1 MSNPWLALSTYQE
14 KHEKSF
20 FGRDDDKDNLFSM
33 LQQNETVIC
42 YAASG
47 EGKSSLI
54 KAGLCPKLR
63 RSDMFPVNIIF
74 ASDNH
79 FDKESEFDEFVLQSI
94 NQSFKDFEKQIAV
107 KVEDLG
113 IKKEGEFGFVDVTNI
128 FSSVSNSLWWKL
140 RTQKIHSPYG
150 GAELTPVLIFDQFEE
165 IFRVPW
171 KALFFSWLQKLTNDV
186 CPDEII
192 KDLKGEA
199 NDLPNRKLFKL
210 LFSMR
215 YEYVGELDYWCSQ
228 RNFIPQMMR
237 NRYFLKPMAK
247 DTAVQVIINNSVSP
261 DDKISALMKKEENAK
276 AIVDALSTYNKNADG
291 NDTIKD
297 NNTVSALAVS
307 LVCYVLYQRLSEMPE
322 RDEDILQSQLSKTIP
337 DSKELNKLIYSFYEG
352 KMRDLNYS
360 DERYVLERTLISSNH
375 TRLRIPVANDNL
387 QKIQLSKHLEEEKSI
402 VTEHIAKTETING
415 EAYIEFVHDSLA
427 AAISDQLEKRK
438 KKKIRRWIVIG
449 GIIVVLATL
458 VASIPSYM
466 RKSIP
471 LKSSIRDE
479 PIPETPTLKHYE
491 VDNEVFELHNAY
503 AKAPFYVNSDK
514 VAKIVYDGFNY
525 NRSQGL
531 KSNGCTMFMFPNT
544 DSLIIKSWHGFTQF
558 YNASFLPNL
567 KLLEIKSIPNSIDGN
582 SFPVEVKSNVR
593 ICINDSVSDY
603 YHYDNGCLF
612 AKANNVWYV
621 MMTFEQDH
629 FWLGEIYYDSVAI
642 PQLCNSKDAKCLHV
656 YDLAKPRSRIS
667 IPYTNWWNQTYY
679 KIICSD
685 TTRKVLEYGSIPDSV
700 LSKAIVAEFD
710 NIETID
716 TGAFSFCDKKKFGS
730 TSLKCIRLPQAQCI
744 KDYPTYNYNSTSIL
758 VYAPRLNSLIAV
770 SGRYGSPTFMVDT
783 ALIVSFPNKFKD
795 KIIPIEREQSLQKTS
810 KTSIE
815 KQAAKAKGYHF
826 SDDGKTLIMDSLEIP
841 KLRIKKNVNQIYLP
855 SSNTTNNLDIRNVL
869 SIKKIHVNL
878 FNKNYI
884 SFHGHLFS
892 KTAFYGSLYISP
904 LCVVDKERQIGF
916 LIKENYIGYITPS
929 CQEFVSITKPSQGMP
944 QGQGEHV
951 VLKVPYGLKEQYLHS
966 PWNGRFRRIE
976 EMGWVPTLWY
986 NLLYGKK
993 SVSLK
998 SLIFSEFTEDFIPG
1012 FIELVGAFL
1021 LLWVTWRKY
1030 KARKKQKWLDF
1041 LVTLG
1046 LVVLLSYVLMKI
1058 HPFRETSGFS
1068 VWWHLGCL
1076 SVLLPLWLFIHY
1088 DKGGVGKIL
1097 NNKWIWISTVALIAI
1112 IFLSVSLWKKRQKLL
1127 FQHQYYE
1134 FIVDSVS
1141 YSMRRMD
1148 GGTFLMGVQKDDPN
1162 NDNYVEKASQNQ
1174 VPVHQVTLDGFYISQ
1189 VSVTKKLWQA
1199 VMGDLLND
1207 NLKDTVPV
1215 YVDWYDAV
1223 LFCNK
1228 LSELVGETPYYSIDT
1243 TTKDTVNKCYSDK
1256 KKWTVIRIENADGFR
1271 LPTEAEWEYA
1281 NPMCDATN
1289 WCYDWYGNYSNNY
1302 QINPYGP
1309 YTGYLYSRVYRGC
1322 SNNGYSRGSAYPT
1335 HNKYS
1340 RGSANPTYKHGFRV
1354 VLPAK

>member
-94 NQSFKDFEKQIAV
+94 SQSFKDFEELIAV
-107 KVEDLG
+107 KVKDLG
-113 IKKEGEFGFVDVTNI
+113 IKKEGIFDFVDVTNI
-128 FSSVSNSLWWKL
+128 SSSVSDSLWWKL

-150 GAELTPVLIFDQFEE
+150 GAKLTPVLIFDQFEE
-165 IFRVPW
+165 IFRAPW

-237 NRYFLKPMAK
+237 NRYFLKPMTK

-297 NNTVSALAVS
+297 NNTVSALALS
-307 LVCYVLYQRLSEMPE
+307 LVCYVLYQRLSEIPE
-322 RDEDILQSQLSKTIP
+322 KEEDMLQRQFSSIIP
-337 DSKELNKLIYSFYEG
+337 DSKELNKLIYSFYEE

-375 TRLRIPVANDNL
+375 TRLRIPIANDDL
-387 QKIQLSKHLEEEKSI
+387 QKIHLSKHLEERNNI
-402 VTEHIAKTETING
+402 VTEHIAKTETINR
-415 EAYIEFVHDSLA
+415 EIYVEFVHDSLA
-427 AAISDQLEKRK
+427 AAISDQIEKRK
-438 KKKIRRWIVIG
+438 KKRMVKWTVIG
-449 GIIVVLATL
+449 VVVFVLATM
-458 VASIPSYM
+458 VALIPSYM
-466 RKSIP
+466 RKPIP
-471 LKSSIRDE
+471 LKSSLRNEEIL
-479 PIPETPTLKHYE
+479 PTSTLKHYE
-491 VDNEVFELHNAY
+491 VDNEVFELHNTF
-503 AKAPFYVNSDK
+503 AKDPFFINSDK
-514 VAKIVYDGFNY
+514 VEKIIYDGYSY
-525 NRSQGL
+525 NSSTG
-531 KSNGCTMFMFPNT
+531 SNSKDCAMFMFPNA
-544 DSLIIKSWHGFTQF
+544 DSLIVESWNGFEQF
-558 YNASFLPNL
+558 YNNSFLPNL
-567 KLLEIKSIPNSIDGN
+567 RVLEIKSIPIKIDGE
-582 SFPVEVKSNVR
+582 SFPVKVTSNVNVR
-593 ICINDSVSDY
+593 INDSVSDY
-603 YHYDNGCLF
+603 YHYDYGCLF
-612 AKANNVWYV
+612 AKANNDWYV
-621 MMTFEQDH
+621 MMTFEQDD

-642 PQLCNSKDAKCLHV
+642 PRLSNSKEAKCLYV

-667 IPYTNWWNQTYY
+667 IPKINWWNQTYF

-700 LSKAIVAEFD
+700 LSKAIVADFD
-710 NIETID
+710 YIEIVD
-716 TGAFSFCDKKKFGS
+716 TNTFSFCDKKNFWSYNLNIKS
-730 TSLKCIRLPQAQCI
+730 VRLPKAKCI
-744 KDYPTYNYNSTSIL
+744 KDYPYNNNPLI
-758 VYAPRLNSLIAV
+758 YAPKLDSLVEAKE
-770 SGRYGSPTFMVDT
+770 RKNGSQIFMVDT
-783 ALIVSFPNKFKD
+783 SLLKYKPYIPENKIKP
-795 KIIPIEREQSLQKTS
+795 IPIESGQPQQYIVKKSLEKQTS
-810 KTSIE
+810 KV
-815 KQAAKAKGYHF
+815 KGYHF

-855 SSNTTNNLDIRNVL
+855 SSNTTNNLNIRNIL

-892 KTAFYGSLYISP
+892 KTAFNNISP
-904 LCVVDKERQIGF
+904 LCSVDKERQIGF
-916 LIKENYIGYITPS
+916 LINENYIGYITPS

-944 QGQGEHV
+944 LGQGEHV
-951 VLKVPYGLKEQYLHS
+951 VLKVPYGMKEQYLHS
-966 PWNGRFRRIE
+966 PWNGKFRRIE
-976 EMGWVPTLWY
+976 EMGWGPTVWY

-1012 FIELVGAFL
+1012 FIEFLGVLTFL
-1021 LLWVTWRKY
+1021 LFVWRKY
-1030 KARKKQKWLDF
+1030 KARKWQIRIDIGISI
-1041 LVTLG
+1041 V
-1046 LVVLLSYVLMKI
+1046 LVVLISWLLMKI
-1058 HPFRETSGFS
+1058 HPFRSKEGFS
-1068 VWWHLGCL
+1068 AWWHLICMA
-1076 SVLLPLWLFIHY
+1076 VFLPLYVFLHY
-1088 DKGGVGKIL
+1088 DKMRLVKFFK
-1097 NNKWIWISTVALIAI
+1097 NKWTWISMVSLITI
-1112 IFLSVSLWKKRQKLL
+1112 VSLSISLWKKRQKVL
-1127 FQHQYYE
+1127 FEHQYYV
-1134 FIVDSVS
+1134 FTVDSVS
-1141 YSMRRMD
+1141 YSMKRIE
-1148 GGTFLMGVQKDDPN
+1148 GGTFIMGAQKEDPY
-1162 NDNYVEKASQNQ
+1162 NDNYYENASPDQS
-1174 VPVHQVTLDGFYISQ
+1174 PVHQVTLDGFYISEA
-1189 VSVTKKLWQA
+1189 SVTNKLWRD
-1199 VMGDLLND
+1199 VMGDKMND
-1207 NLKDTVPV
+1207 NFKDTVPIT
-1215 YVDWYDAV
+1215 VDWYDAV

-1228 LSELVGETPYYSIDT
+1228 LSELVGRTPYYSIDT
-1243 TTKDTVNKCYSDK
+1243 TTKDTINNCYLDK
-1256 KKWTVIRIENADGFR
+1256 KKWTVIQIRDANGFR
-1271 LPTEAEWEYA
+1271 LPSEAEWEYA
-1281 NPMCDATN
+1281 NPKCDATN

-1322 SNNGYSRGSAYPT
+1322 SNSGNSRGSAYPT

-1340 RGSANPTYKHGFRV
+1340 RGSANPTHKHGFRV